1 MLTWLWYILEWVG
14 DTGGDSCY
22 WYIGIWIFEVKST
35 LFKFVFE
42 VEDLVKIKP

>member
-14 DTGGDSCY
+14 DTWEDSYC
-22 WYIGIWIFEVKST
+22 WYTRIGIFRVKST